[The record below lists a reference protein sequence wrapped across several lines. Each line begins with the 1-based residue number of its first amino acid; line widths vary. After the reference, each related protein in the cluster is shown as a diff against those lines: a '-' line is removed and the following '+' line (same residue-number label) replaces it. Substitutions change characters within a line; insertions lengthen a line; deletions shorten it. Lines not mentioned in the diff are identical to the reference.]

1 MFNVKLNHIMLVLF
15 SRKGC
20 AHSLCTASQPMAL
33 TKHRV
38 ALEPGHKC
46 SALKYA
52 FQCQAAACFVTF
64 LLPGE
69 HSSTDALVSCVFN
82 TELGRPIGDLFPSVL

>member
-38 ALEPGHKC
+38 ALEPGHKMLRPKIRFSMPSGGLLC
-46 SALKYA
+46 NFFYFLENT
-52 FQCQAAACFVTF
+52 AAQMLWSPAYLTQN
-64 LLPGE
+64 L
-69 HSSTDALVSCVFN
+69 A
-82 TELGRPIGDLFPSVL
+82 DL